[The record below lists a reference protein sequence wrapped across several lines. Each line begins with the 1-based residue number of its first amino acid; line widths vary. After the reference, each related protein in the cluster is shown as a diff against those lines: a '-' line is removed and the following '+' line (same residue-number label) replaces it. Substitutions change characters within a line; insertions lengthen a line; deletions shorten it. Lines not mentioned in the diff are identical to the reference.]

1 MKFGDKT
8 EPTKCSRCM
17 RTKDEAIKEQKT
29 KGAICDDTKCT
40 FKKEIRDAVGIITPK
55 PLFISK
61 YCNQC
66 GKEYYKTTS
75 NFCSYCGKK
84 RN

>member
-1 MKFGDKT
+1 MKFGTKT

-17 RTKDEAIKEQKT
+17 RTKDEAIKEQKA
-29 KGAICDDTKCT
+29 KGVICEDAKCT
-40 FKKEIRDAVGIITPK
+40 FKQAIRNAVGIAASSP
-55 PLFISK
+55 FISK
-61 YCNQC
+61 YCSQC
-66 GKEYYKTTS
+66 GKSYNKPTS